1 MSTNLN
7 DLPGPSENLN
17 DLPGPSENINE
28 TDDMGTFE
36 NQEHHD
42 YQDHQSHQGHQD
54 QGDHEDEDY
63 NYNYNYNKEYFENA
77 PLKKKESSPFD
88 ILDIISNEIKY
99 HGKENL
105 LLLVILFISTLRYS
119 DEYTRKIMTLLSFSV
134 TNLTMI
140 SVIKALL
147 LLILF
152 IICKNYVL
160 PLISLT

>member
-7 DLPGPSENLN
+7 DLPGPSEKI
-17 DLPGPSENINE
+17 NI
-28 TDDMGTFE
+28 DDIEM
-36 NQEHHD
+36 
-42 YQDHQSHQGHQD
+42 Y
-54 QGDHEDEDY
+54 EDEDY
-63 NYNYNYNKEYFENA
+63 QDNQGQGHQGQGQQQNQKQSNYRNEEYFDNV
-77 PLKKKESSPFD
+77 PLKKNESSPIG
-88 ILDIISNEIKY
+88 ILDIISNETKY

-134 TNLTMI
+134 TNVTMI

-152 IICKNYVL
+152 IICKYYLL
-160 PLISLT
+160 PFVSLN

>member
-7 DLPGPSENLN
+7 DLPGPSEKIDNT
-17 DLPGPSENINE
+17 EV
-28 TDDMGTFE
+28 F
-36 NQEHHD
+36 
-42 YQDHQSHQGHQD
+42 
-54 QGDHEDEDY
+54 EDEEDFVQQNQQGNYQSEEY
-63 NYNYNYNKEYFENA
+63 NV
-77 PLKKKESSPFD
+77 PLNKKESSPVD
-88 ILDIISNEIKY
+88 ILDIISNETKY

-105 LLLVILFISTLRYS
+105 LLLIILFISTLRYS

-152 IICKNYVL
+152 IICKHYIL
-160 PLISLT
+160 PFVSF